1 MQIEQYRDGNCIEIY
16 QRGGRA
22 AGRAPIAWL
31 YDGDD
36 NILIDEM
43 GGIAMLRLLGV
54 IAADWTLPI
63 TAAEA
68 RMIDAARIPDINL

>member
-1 MQIEQYRDGNCIEIY
+1 MQIEQYRNGNCIEIY
-16 QRGGRA
+16 LRGGRA
-22 AGRAPIAWL
+22 AGGAPIAWL
-31 YDGDD
+31 HDGDD
-36 NILIDEM
+36 DIVIDEM
-43 GGIAMLRLLGV
+43 GAIATLRMVGV